1 MQKFLIGI
9 LTAALLILQTAV
21 TFAVPKVEINENIY
35 KWIQSTPRGNYYF
48 NYQVCGYKVN
58 DDDTLDLNILEVPT
72 LITYDNIQI
81 EDVVQKRRW
90 RMQSTRGYNDLIGRA
105 DYLIFDF
112 KNQTVQIVRRADLDH
127 TFTELDSYEVGE
139 PMKLADFTERD
150 ISSKFYREILEWIQ
164 KNNDWVIRRSRG
176 KLTAK
181 DSKLKPADL
190 PIFKAVMPGV

>member
-9 LTAALLILQTAV
+9 LTAALLILQAAV
-21 TFAVPKVEINENIY
+21 TFAAPKVEINENIY
-35 KWIQSTPRGNYYF
+35 KWIQSTPRGNYWF
-48 NYQVCGYKVN
+48 NYQVCGYKIN

-90 RMQSTRGYNDLIGRA
+90 RMQSTRGYNNLIGRA
-105 DYLIFDF
+105 DYLVFNF

-164 KNNDWVIRRSRG
+164 QNNDWVIRRSRG

-181 DSKLKPADL
+181 DSKRNPADL

>member
-9 LTAALLILQTAV
+9 LTAALLILQAAV
-21 TFAVPKVEINENIY
+21 TFAAPKVEINENIY
-35 KWIQSTPRGNYYF
+35 KWIQSTPRGNYWF
-48 NYQVCGYKVN
+48 NYQVCGYKIN

-90 RMQSTRGYNDLIGRA
+90 RMQSTRGYNNLIGRA
-105 DYLIFDF
+105 DYLVFNF

-164 KNNDWVIRRSRG
+164 QNNDWVIRRSRG

-181 DSKLKPADL
+181 DSKRNPADL
-190 PIFKAVMPGV
+190 PIFKVVMPGV

>member
-9 LTAALLILQTAV
+9 LTAALLILQAAV
-21 TFAVPKVEINENIY
+21 TFAAPKVEINENIY
-35 KWIQSTPRGNYYF
+35 KWIQSTPRGNYWF
-48 NYQVCGYKVN
+48 NYQVCGYKIN

-90 RMQSTRGYNDLIGRA
+90 RMQSTRGYNNLIGRA
-105 DYLIFDF
+105 DYLVFNF

-164 KNNDWVIRRSRG
+164 QNNDWVIRRSRG

-181 DSKLKPADL
+181 DSKRKPADL

>member
-9 LTAALLILQTAV
+9 LTAALMILQAAV
-21 TFAVPKVEINENIY
+21 TFAAPKVEINENIY
-35 KWIQSTPRGNYYF
+35 KWIQSTPRGNYWF
-48 NYQVCGYKVN
+48 NYQVCGYKIN

-90 RMQSTRGYNDLIGRA
+90 RMQSTRGYNNLIGRA
-105 DYLIFDF
+105 DYLVFNF

-164 KNNDWVIRRSRG
+164 QNNDWVIRRSRG

-181 DSKLKPADL
+181 DSKRKPADL